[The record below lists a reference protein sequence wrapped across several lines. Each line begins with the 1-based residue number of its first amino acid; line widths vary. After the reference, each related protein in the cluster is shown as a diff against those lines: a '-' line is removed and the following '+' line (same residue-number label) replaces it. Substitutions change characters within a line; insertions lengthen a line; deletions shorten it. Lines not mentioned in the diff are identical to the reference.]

1 MEHPILFI
9 NLLLEKLGLH
19 VPQLPPGFFT
29 GSVTDNLLQ
38 PHVTYTWV
46 LIALLVTLSALAVR
60 SIKMVPIG
68 GQNFFEMVLTGIE
81 DFMIGITGEEG
92 RFMFPLIASLGF
104 FILCSNYMGMI
115 PGFHSPTASINTTLA
130 CALIV
135 VFTTHALGVKFHGA
149 KYIKHFLGPIWWLAP
164 LIFPIELIGHIARVL
179 SLSIRLFGNIMGEEL
194 VLAILFFLA
203 GLYLAPLPMM
213 FLGLFTGFIQAFI
226 FCLLSMMYFAG
237 SIEHAH

>member
-9 NLLLEKLGLH
+9 NLLLEKLGVH
-19 VPQLPPGFFT
+19 VPAQVN
-29 GSVTDNLLQ
+29 SVSDSLLQ

-46 LIALLVTLSALAVR
+46 VMLVLIGLSALATR
-60 SIKMVPIG
+60 SLKTVPDG
-68 GQNFFEMVLTGIE
+68 GQNFFEMVITGIE
-81 DFMIGITGEEG
+81 DFMIGVTGEEG
-92 RFMFPLIASLGF
+92 RFMFPLIASLGL
-104 FILCSNYMGMI
+104 FILCSNYLGMI
-115 PGFHSPTASINTTLA
+115 PGFYSPTASLNTTAA

-135 VFTTHALGVKFHGA
+135 VVMTHVLGVKFHGA
-149 KYIKHFLGPIWWLAP
+149 KYIKHFMGPVWWLTP
-164 LIFPIELIGHIARVL
+164 LIMPIELIGHGARVL
-179 SLSIRLFGNIMGEEL
+179 SLSIRLFGNVFGEEL
-194 VLAILFFLA
+194 VLGILFFLA